1 MDVMLDKKIVD
12 TYTKILREE
21 LILAMGCTEPIA
33 IAFAAFV
40 GVAPVVSEQRI
51 ISAGLVVV

>member
-1 MDVMLDKKIVD
+1 MLDKKIVD